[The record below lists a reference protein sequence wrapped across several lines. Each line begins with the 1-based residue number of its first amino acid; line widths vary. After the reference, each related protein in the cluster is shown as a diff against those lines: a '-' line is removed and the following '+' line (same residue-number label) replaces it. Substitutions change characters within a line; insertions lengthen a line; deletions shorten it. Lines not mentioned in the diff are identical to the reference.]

1 MNRVEK
7 AIESGRCAIA
17 VSGSLLRDPEVM
29 LALSERAGLA
39 PMALSGPAVAPVIPV
54 SADGVAHAVAEPDG
68 VVLVVEPEGADTTG
82 MQQLGALL
90 QRGQHQPEIVVV
102 ARSYNPFTFGSALS
116 GLKVDHEKGRGKAFI
131 QGLPDAPAPAEGAK
145 PVGAV
150 AKIKKKGSDIPA
162 PVHAFVGRE
171 EELEAMKALLG
182 EGGPIVL
189 SGSSGV
195 GRHALLEHAIEGAE
209 VQRLPDVW
217 LGWGTGFDALISR
230 IAEIARV
237 AGHDALFELLKTEH
251 KPVQA
256 IDAAATALQH
266 EGLAGKVLCIHRL
279 EYGMGRDN
287 DFFRKSRLE
296 MLLIKLLTST
306 AALPVVFV
314 STRQPRFHREGMGDE
329 LRRIEIIGVKG
340 RFFHEIFEAN
350 KAIEFPRERF
360 GPISERLHGHP
371 MAAKTFAIATRI
383 RKDGEAITED
393 AKFMAME
400 TVDDIAP
407 LKKQLSKRVDK
418 LPREL
423 RAVLAHIAHVAEPV
437 DGNFLSDLKVKRN
450 TRLELMAL
458 GMLDMY
464 GTQDNRLYRVHPLVR
479 SNLTWREV
487 SDFDLSAELAEHYQ
501 IRARKVDG
509 AAKQALEHQQTRMA
523 VRGRR
528 LRLRPK
534 TDLPDHD
541 AWLESV
547 TGMLRAKTPR
557 FDLVEQR
564 LNEALKQNPANSDAW
579 LLKIELA
586 EKHQNKVEAVEEVLK
601 EAVDKAPVPE
611 LFHEAASFCLS
622 RRARVR
628 AIAIMEKGVEV
639 FPDESRLRTRL
650 GAIMLRQGRRNE
662 GIDQLKTA
670 MTEDPMLPD
679 PYGLLGM
686 AKRDEGLDSLEEA
699 EQLLREAVRLAPG
712 DPVQTARLADLL
724 MDRARIEVDEQKE
737 LREEATTLLEDGIRG
752 ERRAPEACLM
762 LATLTREKGGDLE
775 RANWLLKQARKLT
788 DRQHERGR
796 RIQVEQALID
806 MARGDLD
813 RAEKTIRQLIERDP
827 THGRA
832 FAALGHIL
840 EMREQYIPAH
850 AEYQRAKERTS
861 QNSLENQYYGHLLE
875 RVQKIIELQ
884 AAGMLDPTPAPT
896 GPITS
901 TTPPPGLDGAAG
913 RVLRRSG
920 EGESAVAADGVPA
933 TDAPATEA
941 APAEAPASEAA
952 PAQPPVPEPAP
963 AETAPVEA
971 APVEAA
977 PAAPAP
983 DETPTAEA
991 APIETPEPTAPET
1004 TVPAETPAPETMV
1017 PAETPATEAAPDE
1030 TLATEAAP
1038 TEPVSTEPAPDSP
1051 AAPDAPAA
1059 DGSERPA

>member
-39 PMALSGPAVAPVIPV
+39 PMALAGPAVAPVIPV
-54 SADGVAHAVAEPDG
+54 SADGVAPAVAEPGG
-68 VVLVVEPEGADTTG
+68 VVVVVEPEGADTSG
-82 MQQLGALL
+82 MQQLGSLL
-90 QRGQHQPEIVVV
+90 SRGRHQPDVVVV
-102 ARSYNPFTFGSALS
+102 ARNYNPFTFGSALS
-116 GLKVDHEKGRGKAFI
+116 GLNVDHEKGRGKAFI
-131 QGLPDAPAPAEGAK
+131 QGLPAGPAAAETPNVA
-145 PVGAV
+145 GAV
-150 AKIKKKGSDIPA
+150 AKIKKRGSDIPA

-171 EELEAMKALLG
+171 EELEAMKALLA

-189 SGSSGV
+189 SGPAGV
-195 GRHALLEHAIEGAE
+195 GRHALLEHAIEGSE
-209 VQRLPDVW
+209 VERLPDVW
-217 LGWGTGFDALISR
+217 LGWGTGFDAVVAR
-230 IAEIARV
+230 IAEVAKA
-237 AGHDALFELLKTEH
+237 AGHDALFELLKSEH
-251 KPVQA
+251 TPVA
-256 IDAAATALQH
+256 VFDAAAAALQH
-266 EGLAGKVLCIHRL
+266 EGLKGKVLCVHNL
-279 EYGMGRDN
+279 EYGMGRDS

-296 MLLIKLLTST
+296 MLLIKLLTSP

-314 STRQPRFHREGMGDE
+314 SSRQPRFHREGMGDE
-329 LRRIEIIGVKG
+329 LRRIEIIGIKG
-340 RFFHEIFEAN
+340 RFFHELFEAN

-371 MAAKTFAIATRI
+371 MAARTFAIATRV
-383 RKDGEAITED
+383 RKDGEAITDD
-393 AKFMAME
+393 ANFMKME
-400 TVDDIAP
+400 AVDDLGP
-407 LKKQLSKRVDK
+407 LKKQLAKRVEK
-418 LPREL
+418 LPKEL
-423 RAVLAHIAHVAEPV
+423 RAVLANVAHLGEPV

-464 GTQDNRLYRVHPLVR
+464 GTADNRLYRVHPLVR

-487 SDFDLSAELAEHYQ
+487 SDFDLSAELAELYQ
-501 IRARKVDG
+501 IRARKVEG
-509 AAKQALEHQQTRMA
+509 AARQAMEHQQNRMA
-523 VRGRR
+523 IRGRR

-534 TDLPDHD
+534 SELPDHD

-579 LLKIELA
+579 LLKLELA
-586 EKHQNKVEAVEEVLK
+586 EKHQNSVEAVEEVLK
-601 EAVDKAPVPE
+601 EAVEKAPVPE
-611 LFHEAASFCLS
+611 LFHEAAGFCLS

-650 GAIMLRQGRRNE
+650 GALLLRQGRRNE
-662 GIDQLKTA
+662 GVDHLKTA

-699 EQLLREAVRLAPG
+699 EQLLREAVRLAPS

-724 MDRARIEVDEQKE
+724 MERARIDEDQQKA
-737 LREEATTLLEDGIRG
+737 LREEATALLEEGIRG
-752 ERRAPEACLM
+752 ERRAPEACLL
-762 LATLTREKGGDLE
+762 LATLTRERGGDLE
-775 RANWLLKQARKLT
+775 RSNWLLKQARKLT
-788 DRQHERGR
+788 ERQHERGR
-796 RIQVEQALID
+796 RIQVEQALVD

-813 RAEKTIRQLIERDP
+813 RAESTIRQLIERDP

-861 QNSLENQYYGHLLE
+861 QNSLECQYYDYLLA

-884 AAGMLDPTPAPT
+884 ASGLLEPTPPAPS
-896 GPITS
+896 GPVTTS
-901 TTPPPGLDGAAG
+901 TPPPGSEPPS
-913 RVLRRSG
+913 RVLRRAHEDDAETPTAGPAS
-920 EGESAVAADGVPA
+920 EATPAPEAPSAEAAPEAPAAEVAPEAPPA
-933 TDAPATEA
+933 APEAPATEA
-941 APAEAPASEAA
+941 APEAPGSDEAPAAEASA
-952 PAQPPVPEPAP
+952 PDH
-963 AETAPVEA
+963 
-971 APVEAA
+971 
-977 PAAPAP
+977 APAP
-983 DETPTAEA
+983 EATPPTEAPPVQTESEAPTPEA
-991 APIETPEPTAPET
+991 AQSGE
-1004 TVPAETPAPETMV
+1004 VS
-1017 PAETPATEAAPDE
+1017 TEAA
-1030 TLATEAAP
+1030 
-1038 TEPVSTEPAPDSP
+1038 EPP
-1051 AAPDAPAA
+1051 APDAPSDPAEST
-1059 DGSERPA
+1059 DRPA